1 MKLTKANLAA
11 AQMPPL
17 PHSVEGA
24 ETFDIT
30 KSQAAQWLA
39 QQPEILQA
47 IFDQFHNSGA
57 IWFSN
62 ETKTWQGVEYNNRTI
77 FENHSMKISLW
88 SPAAVE

>member
-1 MKLTKANLAA
+1 MKLTKAILAA

-47 IFDQFHNSGA
+47 LFNEYRNSGA
-57 IWFSN
+57 IWFSQKN
-62 ETKTWQGVEYNNRTI
+62 KTWQGVEYNNRTI
-77 FENHSMKISLW
+77 FENHSMKITQW
-88 SPAAVE
+88 SPEAVE